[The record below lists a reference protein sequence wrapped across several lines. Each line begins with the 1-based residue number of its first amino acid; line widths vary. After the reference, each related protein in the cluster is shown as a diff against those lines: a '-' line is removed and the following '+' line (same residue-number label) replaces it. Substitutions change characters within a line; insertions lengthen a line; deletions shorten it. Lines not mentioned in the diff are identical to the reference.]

1 MWNTVKLKEI
11 VNLDIGK
18 TPARDNPKY
27 WDKNKKSSNIWV
39 SIRDMSAIS
48 GLYIGDSRE
57 YISNEGAK
65 LFKEVPKNTLIM
77 SFKLSI
83 GKLAITKVNLR
94 TNEAI
99 AAFEIKDETILCKE
113 YLYYYLSSMNW
124 DKIVGQD
131 IKVKGKTLNKAKLKE
146 ILILLPPLTEQQR
159 IVAELDMAFFE
170 IDKLIK
176 FEEIKIKKNETLIQN
191 YVNNIFKTNKNP
203 LKLSAYTEINPAKKE
218 VNNLD
223 DSTEVS
229 FMPMKDLG
237 INNKLAIPNQKRKLK
252 DVRGNYTYF
261 SEGDIL
267 LAKITPCFENGKI
280 GIASNLLNGIGFG
293 SSEYIV
299 FRPNKKLKNV
309 WLYYFLNR
317 KTFRIDGAQ
326 NMSGAVGHKR
336 VNKDFIE
343 NTLIPIPPI
352 EEQEKILS
360 TLESLFNYSKTI
372 NQITIKKI
380 KEINFLKKSI
390 LNKLLNHKLVD
401 AA

>member
-99 AAFEIKDETILCKE
+99 AAFGIKDETKLCKE

-159 IVAELDMAFFE
+159 IAAKLDVVFAE

-176 FEEIKIKKNETLIQN
+176 IEKIKIENIKKFNSKFISNQLS
-191 YVNNIFKTNKNP
+191 
-203 LKLSAYTEINPAKKE
+203 KLS
-218 VNNLD
+218 D
-223 DSTEVS
+223 
-229 FMPMKDLG
+229 KDLKKLSDISNLTRGPFGGSVTKAMFVKDGYAVYEQKHAIRNNFENIKYFINQEKFNDLKRFELKSGDLLMSCSGTMGKIAIVPKDIKKG
-237 INNKLAIPNQKRKLK
+237 IINQA
-252 DVRGNYTYF
+252 
-261 SEGDIL
+261 L
-267 LAKITPCFENGKI
+267 LKITPNEKI
-280 GIASNLLNGIGFG
+280 VLKEYLKLII
-293 SSEYIV
+293 SSEYFQKLLASLSSGAAQSNVPSVKI
-299 FRPNKKLKNV
+299 LKN
-309 WLYYFLNR
+309 
-317 KTFRIDGAQ
+317 I
-326 NMSGAVGHKR
+326 NMPVPSIQTQR
-336 VNKDFIE
+336 QI
-343 NTLIPIPPI
+343 L
-352 EEQEKILS
+352 EKILFIDNLQ
-360 TLESLFNYSKTI
+360 LENLY
-372 NQITIKKI
+372 KK
-380 KEINFLKKSI
+380 KEI
-390 LNKLLNHKLVD
+390 LLNSLKSLVITNLMSENSE